1 MRVQPATAG
10 TLGRL
15 GRWNEWKGQGVL
27 SVDFDRGL
35 KLVFHGSKATSDAG
49 LLPCRELD
57 KAVGLTEIEAA
68 ASARIISPETAAAAL
83 PPIGHS

>member
-1 MRVQPATAG
+1 M
-10 TLGRL
+10 
-15 GRWNEWKGQGVL
+15 
-27 SVDFDRGL
+27 DFDRGL

-49 LLPCRELD
+49 LLPYQELD

-68 ASARIISPETAAAAL
+68 ASARFISPETAAAAL